1 MMTSSPLAGPRI
13 TVVRQGVLRRR
24 RDPRHV
30 RLTIAVAAT
39 YASPGCPLVSLG
51 DLLVEDITYG
61 TSRRTTVD
69 GTGLPVLRMNNL
81 TPDGWDTTD
90 LKYLDAPDQALNG
103 LLLRRGDLVVNRSNA
118 LPQVGKAA
126 VFDLE
131 GDWLFASFLLR
142 LRLDTARAVPDFV
155 AMFINSPAGRLQVE
169 RLARPILGMAN
180 ISPTE
185 IRSIRVPL
193 PDIAEQRR
201 LLAPLRSAI
210 NRKNAKRRT
219 SAAELMGINDDIARL
234 VGALPD
240 APRSPLFAVRA
251 GDLRRSGRM
260 AVGFM
265 HPERMAT
272 IRGLMTMPGITAQRL
287 DVAADFIDL
296 RSGGTGAPTVL
307 GLASIEQHTGQVLP
321 VSDDPATG
329 RLFESGDVLFSRLRP
344 RLNKV
349 AAMTFAGRCSPEFYV
364 LRPKAGVDPDYLAAV
379 LRSPLVL
386 RQLVHMTT
394 GSTHPRVAEA
404 DARGLVV
411 PVAPTAVQRQ
421 IARLMRAREVKAAR
435 LRTEAEHDL
444 QTALDAF
451 DRSLLS

>member
-1 MMTSSPLAGPRI
+1 MTSSTLAGPRI
-13 TVVRQGVLRRR
+13 TVVRQGILRRR

-30 RLTIAVAAT
+30 RLTTAVAAA
-39 YASPGCPLVSLG
+39 YASPAYPLASLD

-61 TSRRTTVD
+61 TSRRTTVE

-81 TPDGWDTTD
+81 TPDGWDITD
-90 LKYLDAPDQALNG
+90 LKYLEAPDPALNG

-142 LRLDTARAVPDFV
+142 LRLDTTRAIPDFV
-155 AMFINSPAGRLQVE
+155 ALFLNSPAGRLQIE

-193 PDIAEQRR
+193 PDIAEQR
-201 LLAPLRSAI
+201 LLLSPLRLAI
-210 NRKNAKRRT
+210 NRKNAKRRA
-219 SAAELMGINDDIARL
+219 SAAELVGINDDIARL
-234 VGALPD
+234 IGALPD
-240 APRSPLFAVRA
+240 TPRSPVFAVRA

-260 AVGFM
+260 AVQFM
-265 HPERMAT
+265 HPERAAT

-287 DVAADFIDL
+287 DAVTDFIDL
-296 RSGGTGAPTVL
+296 RSDGTGSLTVL

-329 RLFESGDVLFSRLRP
+329 RLFEAGDVLISRLRP

-364 LRPKAGVDPDYLAAV
+364 LRPHDGLDPDYLAAV

-394 GSTHPRVAEA
+394 GSTHPRVVEA

-421 IARLMRAREVKAAR
+421 IARLMRAREIKAAR
-435 LRTEAEHDL
+435 LRTEAERDL

-451 DRSLLS
+451 DRALLS